1 MRFINAESNNKVLLD
16 GAAGV
21 IGCLAEGTSQICFFF
36 VSSSIACDLSRS

>member
-36 VSSSIACDLSRS
+36 CFVIDCMRPI